1 MTITLK
7 PLTAIV
13 TRQENTGIIEIK
25 NEQGVIVLTEQHY
38 SLDTKIDPAEAINDH
53 LAQMKMA
60 GLNIVALETTMPGIV
75 LR

>member
-7 PLTAIV
+7 PLTAVI
-13 TRQENTGIIEIK
+13 TRQGNVAVIEIK
-25 NEQGVIVLTEQHY
+25 NEQGVVVLTERHPA
-38 SLDTKIDPAEAINDH
+38 LDTKTNPSEPINDH

-60 GLNIVALETTMPGIV
+60 GLNIVALETTMPGIE

>member
-13 TRQENTGIIEIK
+13 TRTGNIASIDIK
-25 NEQGVIVLTEQHY
+25 NEQGTVVLHLEHY
-38 SLDTKIDPAEAINDH
+38 ELHTKINPAEAINDH
-53 LAQMKMA
+53 LAQLKTA
-60 GLNIVALETTMPGIV
+60 GMNIVALETTMPGIE